1 MLTRPTALRRATG
14 YVETRGQVPRTVV
27 IEHKGGTGR
36 SRFRAVNGVDPKDHS
51 GLTGVQ
57 VQGQTGKAVEAKVR
71 QPPGRVLYGLSSGR
85 GASSSI
91 GGAQTT
97 TARLCVREG
106 RSRRWISGRGRARR
120 EVNGK
125 VVCEE
130 TWLFEAT

>member
-91 GGAQTT
+91 GGGPDDDG
-97 TARLCVREG
+97 E
-106 RSRRWISGRGRARR
+106 
-120 EVNGK
+120 
-125 VVCEE
+125 VVCEGGE
-130 TWLFEAT
+130 KSQVDLRKGQSEEKSQWKSCM